1 MKQVIGR
8 SVVENPYHQNT
19 IRTSLTRNLHARFP
33 EVRDEIACAF
43 DEVLQLQDSGE
54 EISGLQLHHPDGV

>member
-1 MKQVIGR
+1 MGR
-8 SVVENPYHQNT
+8 QIAENPYHQHT

-43 DEVLQLQDSGE
+43 DDILQLHDSGE
-54 EISGLQLHHPDGV
+54 EVSDPRLPRSDAV